1 MMVSDPDPVLPA
13 SVAGA
18 ATYVQSTDYDAAG
31 RVDLRKLGNDVL
43 RTDYVY
49 FAWTTANGRLQQLK
63 TGTPGQPSQTQDL
76 SYSYDDAGNV
86 LTIADTAA
94 YGGSQT
100 QGFSYDA
107 LNRLATAAATGGSYG
122 AYSQRSYQY
131 SNAGNPS
138 PGSGQ
143 ALTSFEGAAFAYND
157 AAHKHA
163 VTHVGGVQTYWY
175 DQDGNVITRSNG
187 GLTLT
192 LTYDAENRLTGMSG
206 AATES
211 HIYDGDGVRVR
222 AVITTPVS
230 MTSIYVGNYF
240 EITGGITR
248 TYYYAGSVRVAERY
262 SNTLYFLLT
271 DHPSTALRTGSG
283 LHCHDDRRQRQSGD
297 RIALLSLRRLGA
309 LQSRRADYD
318 LPLHGAAVGS
328 GHGVVLVQLK
338 VVRPADRAVQPGG

>member
-1 MMVSDPDPVLPA
+1 M
-13 SVAGA
+13 
-18 ATYVQSTDYDAAG
+18 
-31 RVDLRKLGNDVL
+31 
-43 RTDYVY
+43 
-49 FAWTTANGRLQQLK
+49 
-63 TGTPGQPSQTQDL
+63 
-76 SYSYDDAGNV
+76 
-86 LTIADTAA
+86 
-94 YGGSQT
+94 
-100 QGFSYDA
+100 
-107 LNRLATAAATGGSYG
+107 NRLATAAATGGSYG

-163 VTHVGGVQTYWY
+163 VTHVGGVQKYWY